1 MHTLI
6 RGAYVISK
14 PGPHNR
20 WPRAHRGA
28 QAAMASG
35 EGTSGS
41 APPVTLGSTA
51 SPSSRSERPERT
63 SGTAWSTSRCF
74 FRCEGAASAFLA
86 IFSGCRLM
94 APAEVRVRGGV
105 GGLAALA
112 RDPLRAVLGTTLPA
126 GVLLALH
133 GAPLVCFQAERCE
146 ESSRM
151 RGPSTGRVDDLST
164 VAIAS
169 AGTFVSGQKGV
180 EAGSIGDAEGRWNDL
195 AAGLSVDAGA
205 ALLSA
210 SASPQ
215 MEKADMAPL
224 DEVGSGE

>member
-1 MHTLI
+1 
-6 RGAYVISK
+6 
-14 PGPHNR
+14 
-20 WPRAHRGA
+20 
-28 QAAMASG
+28 MASG
-35 EGTSGS
+35 EGMSGS

-105 GGLAALA
+105 GGLAALT

-126 GVLLALH
+126 GVLLALQ

-164 VAIAS
+164 VAFAS

-180 EAGSIGDAEGRWNDL
+180 EAGSIGDDEGRWNDL
-195 AAGLSVDAGA
+195 AAGLSVDAGE